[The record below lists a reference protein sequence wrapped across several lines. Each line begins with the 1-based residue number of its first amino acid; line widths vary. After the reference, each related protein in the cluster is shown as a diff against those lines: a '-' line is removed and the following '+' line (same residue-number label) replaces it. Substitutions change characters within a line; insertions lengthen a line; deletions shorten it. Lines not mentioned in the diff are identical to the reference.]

1 MAERV
6 RIDGDGP
13 AGELAEEVDVPQYLI
28 SMYQPGGDAVSPP
41 EVLEPSGTK
50 GYEKCVRM
58 KRTFCSWLSN
68 I

>member
-1 MAERV
+1 MSFYEAE
-6 RIDGDGP
+6 
-13 AGELAEEVDVPQYLI
+13 AGRAGSHE
-28 SMYQPGGDAVSPP
+28 S
-41 EVLEPSGTK
+41 SGTK